1 MLSADCNPAPVART
15 PRPAGITR
23 RHLLRQTA
31 ALGLGA
37 PLAVLLSRT
46 EVAGAL
52 SRSQTGATPA
62 AGDVLPSWLPGE
74 RREAILA
81 FVAAVTDEAGAGYV
95 APAERFATFDMDGT
109 LIVSHPM
116 YAEIVFA
123 YDRVHAL
130 APDHPEWRTKEPYRT
145 LLTDDIDQL
154 WKVDGK
160 AATQALA
167 DIHAGLTVDEFI
179 AVVREWSAATRH
191 PRFDRPY
198 TDLVYQPMLEVI
210 DYLHQHDFTC
220 YIVSGSGQ
228 EFIRSFSPTA
238 IGIPPEHVIG
248 TAMATSFESDAT
260 APRLVLTSTV
270 LYVDDHDG
278 KPEGINLVIGHR
290 PLAAFGNSDGDVEM
304 LQYTGAGDGSRLMMI
319 VHHDDAEREY
329 AYDTDTNVGLLSQA
343 TMDLA
348 HDRGWHLI
356 SMKNDW
362 ATIF

>member
-1 MLSADCNPAPVART
+1 MIELPNPSSTAI
-15 PRPAGITR
+15 PASITR
-23 RHLLRQTA
+23 RHLLRRTA

-46 EVAGAL
+46 QVAQAL
-52 SRSQTGATPA
+52 GRARAGATPA

-74 RREAILA
+74 RRDAILD

-95 APAERFATFDMDGT
+95 APAERFATFDLDGT

-130 APDHPEWRTKEPYRT
+130 APEHPEWQTKEPYRT
-145 LLTDDIDQL
+145 LLTEDIDQAL
-154 WKVDGK
+154 QVDSK
-160 AATQALA
+160 EVFQALA

-179 AVVREWSAATRH
+179 AVVREWSASTRH

-198 TDLVYQPMLEVI
+198 TELVYQPMLEVI
-210 DYLHQHDFTC
+210 DYLHQHDFKC

-228 EFIRSFSPTA
+228 EFIRSFALDS
-238 IGIPPEHVIG
+238 IGIPPEHVVG
-248 TAMATSFESDAT
+248 SAMVSSFESGDT
-260 APRLVLTSTV
+260 PKLVLTSTV
-270 LYVDDHDG
+270 LYIDDHDG

-304 LQYTGAGDGSRLMMI
+304 LEYTGATPGGQPGHRLMMF

-329 AYDTDTNVGLLSQA
+329 AYDTDTNVGRLSQA

-348 HDRGWHLI
+348 DERGWHLI

-362 ATIF
+362 ATVF

>member
-1 MLSADCNPAPVART
+1 MSNVVRPTSPVT
-15 PRPAGITR
+15 TSR
-23 RHLLRQTA
+23 RHLLRQVA

-37 PLAVLLSRT
+37 PLAILLSRS
-46 EVAGAL
+46 EVSQAL
-52 SRSQTGATPA
+52 ARQQTATPT

-74 RREAILA
+74 RRDAILD
-81 FVAAVTDEAGAGYV
+81 FVAAVTDEAGEDYV

-116 YAEIVFA
+116 YAEIVFTA
-123 YDRVHAL
+123 DRVRAL
-130 APDHPEWRTKEPYRT
+130 APDHPEWQTQEPYRT
-145 LLTDDIDQL
+145 LLSEDIDQAL
-154 WKVDGK
+154 QVDSK
-160 AATQALA
+160 DVFQALA

-179 AVVREWSAATRH
+179 AVVREWSASSRH

-198 TDLVYQPMLEVI
+198 TELVYQPMLEVI
-210 DYLHQHDFTC
+210 DYLHQHDFQC

-228 EFIRSFSPTA
+228 DFIRSFAPTV
-238 IGIPPEHVIG
+238 IGIPPEHIVG
-248 TAMATSFESDAT
+248 TAMVTSFESGDP
-260 APRLVLTSTV
+260 PRLVLTSTV

-304 LQYTGAGDGSRLMMI
+304 LQYTAVGDGARLMMI

-329 AYDTDTNVGLLSQA
+329 AYDTDTNVGRLSQA
-343 TMDLA
+343 TMDMA
-348 HDRGWHLI
+348 HERGWHLI